1 MRINGSLTTNDGEIA
16 VKWALEGHGI
26 LMRAEWDIKPY
37 LADGSLV
44 PVLPDHDTPNADIFA
59 VYSQR
64 HQMSNRIR
72 AFVDF
77 IARDLGGGVGEFM

>member
-1 MRINGSLTTNDGEIA
+1 
-16 VKWALEGHGI
+16 
-26 LMRAEWDIKPY
+26 MRAEWDIKQY

-44 PVLPDHDTPNADIFA
+44 HVLPDHDTPNADIFA

-77 IARDLGGGVGEFM
+77 IALELKGEAGEST

>member
-1 MRINGSLTTNDGEIA
+1 MA
-16 VKWALEGHGI
+16 Q
-26 LMRAEWDIKPY
+26 
-37 LADGSLV
+37 LV
-44 PVLPDHDTPNADIFA
+44 RVLPDHDTPNADIFA

-77 IARDLGGGVGEFM
+77 VALELRTAAGERMA

>member
-1 MRINGSLTTNDGEIA
+1 MVHWWSG
-16 VKWALEGHGI
+16 
-26 LMRAEWDIKPY
+26 
-37 LADGSLV
+37 
-44 PVLPDHDTPNADIFA
+44 LPEHDTPNADIFA

-77 IARDLGGGVGEFM
+77 VAQDLRSEAGAV

>member
-1 MRINGSLTTNDGEIA
+1 
-16 VKWALEGHGI
+16 
-26 LMRAEWDIKPY
+26 
-37 LADGSLV
+37 
-44 PVLPDHDTPNADIFA
+44 

-77 IARDLGGGVGEFM
+77 IARELGE